1 MEYLKI
7 EQDFPRLSNSAV
19 TIGKFDGLHRG
30 HRELVERITARKEA
44 GEQAVLLA
52 FASQNQTLLS
62 ENERIRLLERMGVDI
77 FLECPLNERIRSM
90 KAERFAKEILAG
102 DLRASYVA
110 VGEDFRFGYE
120 RRGTP
125 DLLKKLGKNDGFA
138 VEVVP
143 KKMEGRRKISSTY
156 LREEL
161 RKGNMEKY
169 RALAGECFVVEETVC
184 HGRGLGH
191 KHFLPTT
198 NLIPDR
204 NKLMPP
210 NGVYVTVSHFAGRS
224 YGGITNIGY
233 KPTVGEKF
241 LGVETY
247 LYDCEEDLYGE
258 FCRVEFLH
266 FSRPEKRFSSMEAL
280 RAQILKDAR
289 DGREYLAARRIKEG
303 DGAKMP

>member
-7 EQDFPRLSNSAV
+7 EQNFPRLPSSAV
-19 TIGKFDGLHRG
+19 TIGKFDGIHRG
-30 HRELVERITARKEA
+30 HRELVERITARKEE

-52 FASQNQTLLS
+52 FGTKNKTILS
-62 ENERIRLLERMGVDI
+62 ESERSRLLERLGVDI
-77 FLECPLNERIRSM
+77 FLECPLNEHIRSM

-102 DLRASYVA
+102 DLHASYVV

-120 RRGTP
+120 RKGTP
-125 DLLKKLGKNDGFA
+125 GLLKKLGEDYGFA
-138 VEVVP
+138 VEIVP

-161 RKGNMEKY
+161 RLGNMEKY
-169 RALAGECFVVEETVC
+169 KTLAGENFIVEETVR

-191 KHFLPTT
+191 KQFLPTT
-198 NLIPDR
+198 NLIPDPE
-204 NKLMPP
+204 KLLPP
-210 NGVYVTVSHFAGRS
+210 NGVYVTVSHFEGRS

-247 LYDCEEDLYGE
+247 LYDCQEDLYGE

-266 FSRPEKRFSSMEAL
+266 FSRPEKRFSSMESL

-289 DGREYLAARRIKEG
+289 DGRDYLAARQMG
-303 DGAKMP
+303 